1 MYLDLEFTLRL
12 RLARTKSQ
20 SIIKKLT
27 EVKEDRNY
35 SLSLPAQLIEQWK
48 KNGKKRLFS
57 TLRSLRN
64 QQRNLRAER

>member
-12 RLARTKSQ
+12 SIAKSKSQ

-35 SLSLPAQLIEQWK
+35 CLSLSAQLVEQWK

>member
-1 MYLDLEFTLRL
+1 MCQDLGFTLRL

-20 SIIKKLT
+20 SIIKKLI

-35 SLSLPAQLIEQWK
+35 CLSLPAQLIEQWK

-57 TLRSLRN
+57 TLRSLRS